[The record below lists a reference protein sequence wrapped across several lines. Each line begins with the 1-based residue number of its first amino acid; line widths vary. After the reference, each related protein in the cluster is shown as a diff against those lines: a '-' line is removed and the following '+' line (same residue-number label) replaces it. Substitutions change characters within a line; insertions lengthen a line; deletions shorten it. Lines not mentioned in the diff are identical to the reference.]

1 MPDYVPRPDPDFD
14 SWQDNFMTVVAA
26 APGDYGLVAADL
38 TVPTAL
44 AAAWTTAYPAHTAAQ
59 AAAQSARQD
68 KDNARGAFEASVRT
82 LVRKIQATPTVNSGA
97 KAAAGI
103 TVPDTTP
110 TPSGPPTTSPTA
122 TVDTRERL
130 QHTIHFRDATTPT
143 SKAKPAGVRGAEIW
157 MKVGTPAPVDA
168 SELSFVTL
176 DTRTPHVITFD
187 GADANKT
194 VTYWLRWVSTGGG
207 VGPWGPAVAATVT
220 G

>member
-14 SWQDNFMTVVAA
+14 TWQDNFMTVVAA
-26 APGDYGLVAADL
+26 APGDYGLVAGDL

-44 AAAWTTAYPAHTAAQ
+44 QGAWTTAYPAHTAAQ

-68 KDNARGAFEASVRT
+68 KDTARSAFENAVRIV
-82 LVRKIQATPTVNSGA
+82 VRKIQASPAVSNAS

-130 QHTIHFRDATTPT
+130 QHTIHFRDSTTPT
-143 SKAKPAGVRGAEIW
+143 SKAKPAGVRGCEIW
-157 MKVGTPAPVDA
+157 MKVGAPAPVDP

-176 DTRTPHVITFD
+176 DTRTPHVTTFD

-194 VTYWLRWVSTGGG
+194 VTYWLRWVSTGGE
-207 VGPWGPAVAATVT
+207 VGPWGAAVAATVP